1 MDLSRYETN
10 QATYTSFLTFTWAMI
25 ADLDIDSEVIRC
37 LGDIRLDIWAVIC
50 VARGR
55 KYRGRLSYLPP
66 PALWKNG
73 DKHHTA
79 IDMPSLTDPIPST
92 WMAIEDDI

>member
-1 MDLSRYETN
+1 MCVTLTN
-10 QATYTSFLTFTWAMI
+10 IPADSKFISTMI
-25 ADLDIDSEVIRC
+25 ADLDILDSKVIRC
-37 LGDIRLDIWAVIC
+37 LGDIRLHIWAVIC
-50 VARGR
+50 VARGH